1 MMSLQRKSAK
11 TSGLEEESLKSNVP
25 TGRVPATDSLGNGS
39 TQGPVLYRSGPST
52 GSLHQSRGRA
62 SPAQECRLSALDG
75 LAAGSRESLRAGLLG
90 LPRPVP
96 RRKPRPAPQSSSSSS
111 QGLFLLSFPR
121 DSTQIHLE
129 EN

>member
-11 TSGLEEESLKSNVP
+11 TSGLEEESPKSNVP
-25 TGRVPATDSLGNGS
+25 TDRVLTTDSLGNGS
-39 TQGPVLYRSGPST
+39 TQGPVLYCSGPST
-52 GSLHQSRGRA
+52 GSLHRSRGRA

-75 LAAGSRESLRAGLLG
+75 LAAGSRESLRAGLLD

-96 RRKPRPAPQSSSSSS
+96 RRKSRPAPQSSSSS
-111 QGLFLLSFPR
+111 QGLFLLSFPQ